1 MKKDLL
7 KNSNKKA
14 AVFTANALIICTFMM
29 IIMDVLNTAG
39 VFILDKTSF
48 NIVTLICGVIMCVPK
63 LIMIIRGR
71 YEDWMR
77 YIIIASIVIAVG
89 VAYAVLTFHMVMA
102 FTLPLLIS
110 MMFFDKKL
118 TVFTSA
124 ATAVSMIISHI
135 VSVYTS
141 VVFDDPLVT
150 MKQVMIF
157 GLLPRLAMF
166 AVISII
172 CIVIGV
178 KADNIFNKFIEYNT
192 ESDMRNQSL
201 DTIISVSRT
210 LYTVNDLAELTEM
223 IRQAVSNAVSAM
235 LGYSCTPETSAGI
248 FCENGT
254 LKRISG
260 DARGK
265 DIFHGSV
272 VESIV
277 GDVSFSYPVKKE
289 PMQEFIK
296 IQKNSVGMCFYN
308 DEKLVLYVSAVF
320 PPSDDTDQMKKPMRI
335 FYNNIS
341 TAINRTMLNENMFR
355 AQESVILSLAEISE
369 SKSHQTGQHVKRV
382 SEYTKVMASFA
393 GYGESKCSE
402 IALAAMMHDI
412 GKLMIPP
419 EILEKPGKL
428 TKEEF
433 DVIKTH
439 VTYGEELL
447 KNSPGEVMSMAR
459 RIALQHHERWDGNGY
474 LGYRGEEIDFL
485 ARIVAVADVFDA
497 LVSKRSYKDGWAPA
511 DAYAEIV
518 SQKGKQFA
526 PHAVD
531 VFIESYDKIL
541 EILKRYPDEI
551 TQPV

>member
-14 AVFTANALIICTFMM
+14 AVFTANALIICTLMM

-48 NIVTLICGVIMCVPK
+48 TVVTLICGVIMCIPK
-63 LIMIIRGR
+63 LLMIIRGR
-71 YEDWMR
+71 YEEWMK
-77 YIIIASIVIAVG
+77 YAIIASIVVAVG

-110 MMFFDKKL
+110 MMFFDKRL
-118 TVFTSA
+118 TFFTSA
-124 ATAVSMIISHI
+124 ATIVTMIISHI
-135 VSVYTS
+135 VSVFTS

-150 MKQVMIF
+150 MKQVIIF

-166 AVISII
+166 IVISII
-172 CIVIGV
+172 CNVVGA
-178 KADNIFNKFIEYNT
+178 KAHNIFNKFMEYNT
-192 ESDMRNQSL
+192 ESEMRNKSL
-201 DTIISVSRT
+201 DTIINVSRT
-210 LYTVNDLAELTEM
+210 LYTVNDLSELAEM
-223 IRQAVSNAVSAM
+223 IRQSVSSAVSAM
-235 LGYSCTPETSAGI
+235 LGFTCTPETSAGI
-248 FCENGT
+248 FCENGV

-265 DIFHGSV
+265 DTFHGSV
-272 VESIV
+272 VESVV
-277 GDVSFSYPVKKE
+277 GDTAFSYPVKKE

-296 IQKNSVGMCFYN
+296 IQENSVGMCFYN

-320 PPSDDTDQMKKPMRI
+320 PPSEDTDQMRKPMRI

-341 TAINRTMLNENMFR
+341 TAINRTLLNENMFR
-355 AQESVILSLAEISE
+355 TQESVILSFAEISE

-382 SEYTKVMASFA
+382 SEYTKVMASCA
-393 GYGESKCSE
+393 GYGESQCSE

-433 DVIKTH
+433 EVIKTH

-447 KNSPGEVMSMAR
+447 KNSPGEVMNMAR
-459 RIALQHHERWDGNGY
+459 KIALQHHERWDGNGY

-485 ARIVAVADVFDA
+485 SRIVAVADVFDA

-518 SQKGKQFA
+518 RQKGKQFA

-531 VFIESYDKIL
+531 VFVESYDKIL